1 MRSEYTLRTKIK
13 FVQPEDATNI
23 PVCPI
28 TTSHPVFNFTIGLR
42 FRIQRASSS
51 HESTI
56 KYKRLDNNQVEVFKF
71 TSGPSDRMVL
81 VYDGHNLHC
90 TGIKGDKYKQ
100 QCNKLPIDKLVPAI
114 IYEIDFDPTN
124 GKAPAR
130 TYGKLSK
137 WERNKYTLETNYY
150 DIVSSCVGRSQ

>member
-1 MRSEYTLRTKIK
+1 MEIVTSLQQTYYWSYMNQKLHLIFFFVEKQYLEVKGVLLRSEYTLRTKIK

-71 TSGPSDRMVL
+71 TSGPSDRMV
-81 VYDGHNLHC
+81 
-90 TGIKGDKYKQ
+90 T
-100 QCNKLPIDKLVPAI
+100 
-114 IYEIDFDPTN
+114 DFKN
-124 GKAPAR
+124 R
-130 TYGKLSK
+130 
-137 WERNKYTLETNYY
+137 RH
-150 DIVSSCVGRSQ
+150 